1 MGGVNIDI
9 LGSSELKWA
18 GTGEFNSDDH
28 YMYYYVQESI
38 RKSGVTLIVN
48 KRVQSAV
55 FGCNLKSDRM
65 ISVHFQGK
73 AFNITVIQVSAPTI
87 NAEEAQV
94 EWFDEELQEILELTP
109 TKKSFLII
117 GDWNTKVGSQEIPA
131 VTGKFGLEYKTKQG
145 KS

>member
-9 LGSSELKWA
+9 LGSSELKWT

-38 RKSGVTLIVN
+38 RRSGVMLIVN

-73 AFNITVIQVSAPTI
+73 AFNIIVIQVGAPTI

-109 TKKSFLII
+109 RKMSFLII
-117 GDWNTKVGSQEIPA
+117 GPGIQK
-131 VTGKFGLEYKTKQG
+131 
-145 KS
+145 

>member
-94 EWFDEELQEILELTP
+94 E
-109 TKKSFLII
+109 
-117 GDWNTKVGSQEIPA
+117 
-131 VTGKFGLEYKTKQG
+131 
-145 KS
+145 